1 MLPMSSEPPEP
12 PEGAVRHS
20 ALPLNSAALLSLGPS
35 QGPQPHAAPVHVL
48 SSSVLFA
55 HRLHS
60 PWVPSC
66 LGQPRV
72 LQGRLAR
79 SLPSLWDR

>member
-1 MLPMSSEPPEP
+1 MVPTPPP
-12 PEGAVRHS
+12 GHLAQVSLCQVAVDSPLS
-20 ALPLNSAALLSLGPS
+20 AMCALGGLAR
-35 QGPQPHAAPVHVL
+35 PHPDL

-55 HRLHS
+55 HRLRS

-79 SLPSLWDR
+79 SSPSLWDR